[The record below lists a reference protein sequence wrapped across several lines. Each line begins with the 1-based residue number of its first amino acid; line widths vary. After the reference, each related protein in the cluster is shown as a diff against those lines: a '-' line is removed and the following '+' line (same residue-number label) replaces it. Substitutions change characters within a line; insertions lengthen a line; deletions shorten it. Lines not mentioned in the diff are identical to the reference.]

1 MKKFYFSLNKVLTYK
16 EQTEELLRNDYMQKL
31 ALVREQEVIIEKIKE
46 QYHHYWTT
54 LEDGKQNGCT
64 IVFLQ
69 AYEKYLKT
77 IQEQLVK
84 EENILEQLKQDAE
97 EKRHILMMAKIERT
111 SIEKLKEKK
120 QEEYQKLV
128 QKEEE
133 LLVEEFVSNTALFQ
147 K

>member
-1 MKKFYFSLNKVLTYK
+1 MTYK

-31 ALVREQEVIIEKIKE
+31 ALVREQEVIIDKVKE
-46 QYHHYWTT
+46 QYKHYWET
-54 LEDGKQNGCT
+54 LESGKQNGCT

-69 AYEKYLKT
+69 AYETYLKT
-77 IQEQLVK
+77 IQEQLAK
-84 EENILEQLKQDAE
+84 EEEILEQLKEDAE

-120 QEEYQKLV
+120 QEEYGKIV

-133 LLVEEFVSNTALFQ
+133 LLVEEFVSNISFFQ